1 MELQNQE
8 ISRIEVSTSL
18 YRKLIIIV
26 NKLLYD
32 PSFFWYT
39 ASCILIGEALLNILI
54 IKYVSYTEIDWKAYM
69 QEVSGFLSGERDYMK
84 LRGDTGPLV
93 YPAGFVYIYSALYYF
108 TSEGV
113 NIQRGQYIFAILY
126 LWTHFVVFKIY
137 QSSRKIPPYILIFLS
152 ISKRIHSIYVLR
164 LFNDCFAMVFLYSCI
179 WAMVNRKW
187 KLSCILYS
195 ISLSIKMNVL
205 LFFPAFGL
213 ILFKSL
219 GIWKTLFNLL
229 LTIFIQIVLA
239 LPFLSE
245 YPKSYFAR
253 AFEFS
258 RVFIYKWTVNWKF
271 LDEEIFISKRFAS
284 ILLFGHIFI
293 LMGFLFKRWCRSDNG
308 VFNLFYNGLCGN
320 IKETS
325 KSVTADHII
334 TLMFT
339 SNFIGIIVSRTLH
352 YQFYSWYFHSLPFLL
367 WHCTKLPIF
376 LRCLTLIMIEY
387 CWNVYPS
394 TMESSSTL
402 LLFHLIVLINLWIGD
417 AEGERV
423 KFNEKQE

>member
-1 MELQNQE
+1 MELKTQGKNE
-8 ISRIEVSTSL
+8 ISRAEISKSF
-18 YRKLIIIV
+18 YRKLIILV
-26 NKLLYD
+26 NKLFFD
-32 PSFFWYT
+32 PLFFWYT

-69 QEVSGFLSGERDYMK
+69 QEVSGFLNGERDYIK
-84 LRGDTGPLV
+84 LHGDTGPLV
-93 YPAGFVYIYSALYYF
+93 YPAGFVYIYSVLYYF
-108 TSEGV
+108 TSGGV
-113 NIQRGQYIFAILY
+113 NIQRGQFIFAILY
-126 LWTHFVVFKIY
+126 LWTQYVVFKIY
-137 QSSRKIPPYILIFLS
+137 QSSRKIPPYVLIFLS
-152 ISKRIHSIYVLR
+152 LSKRIHSIYVLR
-164 LFNDCFAMVFLYSCI
+164 LFNDCFAMAFLYSCI
-179 WAMVNRKW
+179 WAMINRKW
-187 KLSCILYS
+187 KLSW
-195 ISLSIKMNVL
+195 
-205 LFFPAFGL
+205 A
-213 ILFKSL
+213 
-219 GIWKTLFNLL
+219 WKTLFNLL
-229 LTIFIQIVLA
+229 LTIIIQIVLA
-239 LPFLSE
+239 LPFLME

-271 LDEEIFISKRFAS
+271 LDEEIFISRNFAS
-284 ILLFGHIFI
+284 ILLLGHVFV

-308 VFNLFYNGLCGN
+308 VINLLYDGLSGN

-339 SNFIGIIVSRTLH
+339 SNLIGIIVSRTLH
-352 YQFYSWYFHSLPFLL
+352 YQFYSWYFHGLPFLL

-376 LRCLTLIMIEY
+376 LRCLTLIIIEY

-394 TMESSSTL
+394 TMESSLTL
-402 LLFHLIVLINLWIGD
+402 LFFHLIVLINLWIGD